1 MNTSIMAQN
10 EKAVTEVKGLAVGSK
25 GPRFTATDAE
35 GKKYNLEKALKKGPV
50 VLLFYR
56 GPFYT

>member
-1 MNTSIMAQN
+1 MAQN